1 MDRFIDV
8 PMGSISQEDVTAK
21 HYTSSASVSHIYTG
35 DMAALNAKII
45 HEPATSDI
53 NKIN

>member
-8 PMGSISQEDVTAK
+8 PNVSGSSSDVVIK
-21 HYTSSASVSHIYTG
+21 QYTSSASVSHIYTG
-35 DMAALNAKII
+35 EMASMYAKINR
-45 HEPATSDI
+45 EPATSDA